1 MKVTK
6 SLAAAIAVGVL
17 AALLTA
23 EPALA
28 SWGGEAITASIG
40 DGLAKQIKGII
51 EPLLFVCALVM
62 GFGAFLKGDWKML
75 GGCLLMLLLVG
86 SLIYG
91 EDAWVKQI
99 KDFAGGL

>member
-1 MKVTK
+1 MKFTK
-6 SLAAAIAVGVL
+6 THAAALAAGVL
-17 AALLTA
+17 AALFIA

-28 SWGGEAITASIG
+28 GTGADMAATSVGDKLADQVRAIVT
-40 DGLAKQIKGII
+40 
-51 EPLLFVCALVM
+51 PLLFVCAIVM

-91 EDAWVKQI
+91 EDQWIKQI
-99 KDFAGGL
+99 QDFSEGL